1 MTREPRWFF
10 GNETLP
16 LDATT
21 PPGLLISGSIAVFAV
36 DKDTGERLYLF
47 SIETGEPVLPIA
59 CPQDAP
65 WRIVAVSLE
74 ASCVESS
81 QGEPE
86 WVVIFALENWLAKIA
101 EAISRC
107 CPPGRLDPVV
117 PGNLTLAPGNRI
129 AVEEGL
135 AFVRLDAGDGLLA
148 GAPVPEGR
156 VVALVPGLWLEAA
169 GDAGWSVFEGAPDDT
184 LSGIAAI
191 LTATL
196 DLVTPA
202 FVAALRTFRINREEQ
217 DRQRLTARRQ
227 VDDATMADA
236 MSALA
241 GASAPPRG
249 SLLPARDGRARD
261 PLLAALHAIAG
272 CQGVALRPA
281 PEGGRAE
288 DAVREIAEA
297 SGLRTRSVL
306 LSGRWW
312 CTENGP
318 LLAYRSDGAP
328 VALLPEKSGIFGAA
342 RYRILDPARNT
353 RELADES
360 AAAELSPFARM
371 LYRPLPED
379 LSTGSLLR
387 SLLSSRHKDL
397 RTIVLAGVVAS
408 ALSLAAPQ
416 GAALLIGR
424 ASPDADSNLVW
435 QIAAGMAAAA
445 FGSALFLLAQSV
457 ATMRAQSAAFHALQT
472 GVWDYMLK
480 LSPRFF
486 RGFSAGQLR
495 ARADAITRIHQLLT
509 ADALRSLF
517 AGVASFAS
525 LVLICWYSPGLALLA
540 FLCGAAVIVVTWL
553 GSRSL
558 FRVHAQWQELDE
570 VLAGMLLQAIQAVSK
585 IRVAGAANR
594 AFAHWARQY
603 SSKQRF
609 AVELREI
616 RDRVRL
622 VNMVMPATATTL
634 AFLWLLGNPLPLGS
648 FLACISALN
657 IFIAAVASAGDTCAS
672 MVLTANLW
680 QRMRTILAAEPEV
693 HTSRTHPGRLRGAL
707 IVDNVTFRYR
717 NDGPLILDSVSIRA
731 NPGES
736 IALTGPSGSG
746 KSTLLSLIL
755 RFEHPHSGAIYF
767 DGRELSSLDITAVRK
782 QIGVVTQDGRVM
794 SGSILENICGGAVHN
809 IDAAW
814 EAARAAGL
822 ADDIEEMPMGMHT
835 RVSDGGGNLSGGQ
848 RQRLLIARALVHKPS
863 ILIFDEATSA
873 LDNRTQAIVTASLKR
888 LKATR
893 ILVAHRFSTLKSADR
908 IYVIE
913 KGRVVQHG
921 SYDQLVKEKG
931 LFARLVSRQKV

>member
-1 MTREPRWFF
+1 VTREPQWYF
-10 GNETLP
+10 GNQTLS

-21 PPGLLISGSIAVFAV
+21 PPGLLISGSVAVFSV
-36 DKDTGERLYLF
+36 DRDTGERLYLF
-47 SIETGEPVLPIA
+47 SIESGEPVLPIP
-59 CPQDAP
+59 CPHDAP
-65 WRIVAVSLE
+65 WQIVAVSLE
-74 ASCVESS
+74 TSCVEASE
-81 QGEPE
+81 GEPE
-86 WVVIFALENWLAKIA
+86 WALIFALENWLAKIA

-107 CPPGRLDPVV
+107 CPAGEVDPVA

-135 AFVRLDAGDGLLA
+135 AFVRLEAGDGLLA
-148 GAPVPEGR
+148 GAPAPRGSI
-156 VVALVPGLWLEAA
+156 VALVPGLWLEAT
-169 GDAGWSVFEGAPDDT
+169 GDAEWKVFEGAPDDT
-184 LSGIAAI
+184 LSGTAAI

-196 DLVTPA
+196 DLVTPC
-202 FVAALRTFRINREEQ
+202 FVAALRAFRLNREEQ
-217 DRQRLTARRQ
+217 DRQHFTARRQ
-227 VDDATMADA
+227 VDDAMMADA

-241 GASAPPRG
+241 GASEPPSG
-249 SLLPARDGRARD
+249 ALLLARDGRARD
-261 PLLAALHAIAG
+261 PLLAALHAVAG
-272 CQGVALRPA
+272 CLGVALRPA
-281 PEGGRAE
+281 PEGGRSA
-288 DAVREIAEA
+288 DSVREIAEA
-297 SGLRTRSVL
+297 SGLRTRAVL

-312 CTENGP
+312 CAENGP

-328 VALLPEKSGIFGAA
+328 VALLPVKSGFFGGA
-342 RYRILDPARNT
+342 RYRVFDPGGNT
-353 RELADES
+353 RQLADER

-387 SLLSSRHKDL
+387 SLLRSRRKDL
-397 RTIVLAGVVAS
+397 RTIVFGGVLAA

-416 GAALLIGR
+416 GSALLIGR
-424 ASPDADSNLVW
+424 AIPDADSNLVW

-445 FGSALFLLAQSV
+445 LGSALFQLAQAV
-457 ATMRAQSAAFHALQT
+457 ATMRAQSAVFHTLQA

-495 ARADAITRIHQLLT
+495 ARADAITRIHQLLS
-509 ADALRSLF
+509 ADTLRSLF
-517 AGVASFAS
+517 AGVASFGTLA
-525 LVLICWYSPGLALLA
+525 LITWYSPGLALIA
-540 FLCGAAVIVVTWL
+540 FFCGGVVIAVTWL
-553 GSRSL
+553 GVRSL
-558 FRVHAQWQELDE
+558 FRVHARWQELDE
-570 VLAGMLLQAIQAVSK
+570 VLAGMVLQAIQAVSK

-594 AFAHWARQY
+594 AFAHWARHY

-609 AVELREI
+609 AVELRGI
-616 RDRVRL
+616 RDRIHL
-622 VNMVMPATATTL
+622 VNMVMPAAATTL
-634 AFLWLLGNPLPLGS
+634 AFLWLLGNPIPLGS
-648 FLACISALN
+648 FLACIAALN
-657 IFIAAVASAGDTCAS
+657 IYIAALASAGDTCAS
-672 MVLTANLW
+672 LVLTANLW

-717 NDGPLILDSVSIRA
+717 SDGPLILDSVSIRA

-767 DGRELSSLDITAVRK
+767 DGRELSSLDITAVRR

-794 SGSILENICGGAVHN
+794 SGSILENICGGVVN
-809 IDAAW
+809 NMDAAW

-873 LDNRTQAIVTASLKR
+873 LDNRTQATVTASLKR

-893 ILVAHRFSTLKSADR
+893 ILVAHRFSTLRSADR

-913 KGRVVQHG
+913 KGRVVQQG
-921 SYDQLVKEKG
+921 SYDELVKAKG